1 MGIDTHIQ
9 QGCRQSPHPRTH
21 VTTKM
26 ARATGGQIRKKK
38 GEAGA
43 AKNYITR
50 TQAIK
55 KLQCSM
61 ADFRRLCILKGIF
74 PRQPKSTKKANKG
87 STAPASFYYIKDIQ
101 YLLHE
106 PVLQKLRQYKT
117 FSKKLS
123 KAVGRGEWT
132 TAKSLEV
139 NQKPK
144 YRLDH
149 IIKERYPS
157 FPDALRDLDDALSLI
172 VLFAHLPASEKV
184 PASIIANC
192 SRLAAEWQLYV
203 MKTRSLSKVF
213 LSIKGIYFQA
223 IVKGETVT
231 WLVPYMFTQNVPTD
245 IDFRIMMTFLE
256 LYQTLLGFTFYKL
269 YSDINLVYPPKFDTT
284 KDDEGAGIGA
294 LLLEETSRTL
304 TIEGKKGTE
313 EDIDKVNAGK
323 KVTAKDVKKQIR
335 SITHHGAASTADQA
349 MVEDDSMAV
358 EPSSASLKDDLADVP
373 QSTEQG
379 GQDVQEH
386 DTDISDL
393 FSNYYFYL
401 SREVTRPTLEF
412 VIRSFGGQVGWD
424 DVLGAGSP
432 YSVNDPRITHHIVD
446 RPVPTSSEDTN
457 AIVLANLPGKRAFI
471 QPQWVVDCINK
482 RKLLPTGPYGPGQI
496 LPPHLSPFVDDFK
509 IRSEGG
515 YVPNE
520 AEIEGADVEEVGD
533 EVEGEEESDEEEEAE
548 EEEFAGFGDDSQA
561 VEAEELDA
569 DASNQ
574 PGPALLA
581 AAANPDDSALLHAAE
596 LEAESKGV
604 PHSQF
609 QAELAAESKKAKKA
623 SAATNKASAAA
634 KKADALQASSTQE
647 SNPASILLSNKQR
660 KLYNKMKYGEN
671 KRQAEHDKLREKK
684 KAILKE
690 EKKGGSGRKA

>member
-1 MGIDTHIQ
+1 MGIQ

-132 TAKSLEV
+132 TAKSLEE

-245 IDFRIMMTFLE
+245 VDFRIMMTFLE

-304 TIEGKKGTE
+304 TIEGKKETE

-323 KVTAKDVKKQIR
+323 KVTAKDVNKQIR

-386 DTDISDL
+386 DIDISDL

-446 RPVPTSSEDTN
+446 RPVPRSSE
-457 AIVLANLPGKRAFI
+457 PMWK
-471 QPQWVVDCINK
+471 
-482 RKLLPTGPYGPGQI
+482 
-496 LPPHLSPFVDDFK
+496 
-509 IRSEGG
+509 RSEM
-515 YVPNE
+515 
-520 AEIEGADVEEVGD
+520 
-533 EVEGEEESDEEEEAE
+533 
-548 EEEFAGFGDDSQA
+548 
-561 VEAEELDA
+561 
-569 DASNQ
+569 
-574 PGPALLA
+574 
-581 AAANPDDSALLHAAE
+581 
-596 LEAESKGV
+596 KW
-604 PHSQF
+604 
-609 QAELAAESKKAKKA
+609 KAKKRA
-623 SAATNKASAAA
+623 MRRRKRRRRNLP
-634 KKADALQASSTQE
+634 ALETILKQSRPKSWMLT
-647 SNPASILLSNKQR
+647 PAISPVQRCWQLPPTPTTRPCPTLLSSRQR
-660 KLYNKMKYGEN
+660 ARACLTVNFKPSSPPSQRRPRRPQQLPT
-671 KRQAEHDKLREKK
+671 KRAQQRRRQMHCRHPPPRSRIQHPSCYPTSSASCTIR
-684 KAILKE
+684 
-690 EKKGGSGRKA
+690 